1 MPGLSLIHIYRTIK
15 EGISQIDE
23 MYQRVMGNLK
33 ENYHA
38 TNMAAVDID
47 TLIFLAVEALLVVEP
62 NYFSDKTSLNQTII
76 NRTDRIINK
85 QNDMA
90 KIVYKVL
97 LYGFFDNLENNG
109 LDKSKNFVSY
119 MMQNLSLIHI

>member
-1 MPGLSLIHIYRTIK
+1 MKNCCEKCGKELGFFERSLKINNSRINIQYDALCSECHRTIK

-47 TLIFLAVEALLVVEP
+47 TLIFLAVEALLVIEP

-97 LYGFFDNLENNG
+97 L
-109 LDKSKNFVSY
+109 
-119 MMQNLSLIHI
+119 